1 MSVSAVK
8 MIQPGEIQGMP
19 DDDTPLLVIADA
31 KFLFQDRAAR
41 LEHLASEQGDSA
53 WLKFCAQLTRA
64 QLACLSDVPV
74 TLVDENMARESLKHH
89 VPPLSISSWVP
100 GRDWEIVFPALCN
113 ALQKLEL
120 PEAVRSVLL
129 DLSKLSLQDQLKQ
142 AQALLAAEDAHV
154 RPEYAPFLGAA
165 LQLIWTVNAKQ
176 FETLASL
183 HKGEAGL
190 CPICGSHP
198 VASTV
203 HAGDRAG
210 HRYMDCCLCATQWYG
225 PRARCTNC
233 DTPKEVSMFGRSR
246 DDSVQGECCEDCR
259 GYLKL
264 MLQPKEAQIE
274 AMADELATLNLD
286 LALAEEG
293 FQRTGRNLSFVTGA
307 ATDRNTTIQVDPD
320 KLSS

>member
-8 MIQPGEIQGMP
+8 IIQPGEIHGMP

-31 KFLFQDRAAR
+31 TSLFQNRAAR
-41 LEHLASEQGDSA
+41 LEHLAKEQGDSA

-64 QLACLSDVPV
+64 QLACVAAVPLTGV
-74 TLVDENMARESLKHH
+74 ADNMARESLKHH

-100 GRDWEIVFPALCN
+100 RQDWDMVFAALCN
-113 ALQKLEL
+113 ALQHVDL
-120 PEAVRSVLL
+120 PAAVRLALVQ
-129 DLSKLSLQDQLKQ
+129 LSNLSAQEQLKQ
-142 AQALLAAEDAHV
+142 AHALLAAEDAQV
-154 RPEYAPFLGAA
+154 SPEYAPFLGAA

-176 FETLASL
+176 FASL
-183 HKGEAGL
+183 ATLHQGESGL

-210 HRYMDCCLCATQWYG
+210 HRYLDCCLCATQWYG

-246 DDSVQGECCEDCR
+246 DDAVQGECCDDCR

-264 MLQPKEAQIE
+264 MLEPKDPQVE
-274 AMADELATLNLD
+274 AMADDLATLNLD

-293 FQRTGRNLSFVTGA
+293 FQRTGRNLFFVTGTQA
-307 ATDRNTTIQVDPD
+307 ERKTITQVDLE